1 MAARMNTRLDGGP
14 TSWHGYVVPKDPKES
29 YREFMLEFQDMQLA
43 YAKGSRDDRSS
54 LIFDPRKTKDASAA
68 FDLSQTGKINAFQ
81 YYVDEL
87 NNRRLPVGKNGSA
100 GQEVAG
106 FTDLFLEF
114 GVPLSP
120 QAKVEVAEKNVQ
132 WTITE
137 AAGQMNGGV
146 QYIVRA
152 VRQNQNINGVNVP
165 VIVQMPVYTPD
176 ISPSWS
182 DSTVCAELSD
192 RRC

>member
-1 MAARMNTRLDGGP
+1 M
-14 TSWHGYVVPKDPKES
+14 
-29 YREFMLEFQDMQLA
+29 
-43 YAKGSRDDRSS
+43 
-54 LIFDPRKTKDASAA
+54 
-68 FDLSQTGKINAFQ
+68 
-81 YYVDEL
+81 
-87 NNRRLPVGKNGSA
+87 

-120 QAKVEVAEKNVQ
+120 QAKVEVNEKNVQ

-137 AAGQMNGGV
+137 AAGQVNGGDH
-146 QYIVRA
+146 YIVRA

-182 DSTVCAELSD
+182 DAKFALNSPTDGANQSNGIQPNGVPFPQLVSQNQIGTYSLNYRNEPVPFRLANLSAKPPVV
-192 RRC
+192 RR